1 MGLLFWKSNKKIDA
15 FGNALADDLFSY
27 VQPDAARR
35 YLEGE
40 IAQKKKQHKLEQK
53 FSGIVYQ
60 IKQFGT
66 DNSLGVYG
74 KARLQKAFSDRL
86 LELGYD
92 AAVTKKLVERILLR
106 VA

>member
-1 MGLLFWKSNKKIDA
+1 MGLLFWKNNKKIDA
-15 FGNALADDLFSY
+15 FGNALADDLFSH

-35 YLEGE
+35 YFEGE
-40 IAQKKKQHKLEQK
+40 IAQKKKQQKLDQK

-60 IKQFGT
+60 IKQFGSE
-66 DNSLGVYG
+66 NALGVYG

-92 AAVTKKLVERILLR
+92 AAVTRQLVERILLR